1 MWKERVAAIEQ
12 IESQLSLELSTHER
26 KARFAPHATA
36 FLGFIIAYIKDADLK
51 ISVTAINMTN
61 KLLVLEIPQV
71 SQHYNDLA
79 RALIEKL
86 SDSKVVIRRAVL
98 KCCGVLI
105 RGGSPC
111 QFANYAIGYLGH
123 TNWYVREGILV
134 LLANCLIVQGQQEE
148 LNPNA
153 GTMSSH
159 GGTQAQQQAVIK
171 DLAVNPILI
180 GQLCHMMQN
189 ETKTNV

>member
-1 MWKERVAAIEQ
+1 
-12 IESQLSLELSTHER
+12 
-26 KARFAPHATA
+26 
-36 FLGFIIAYIKDADLK
+36 
-51 ISVTAINMTN
+51 MTN
-61 KLLVLEIPQV
+61 KLLVLEIAQV
-71 SQHYNDLA
+71 SKHYNDLA

-134 LLANCLIVQGQQEE
+134 LMANCLIVQGQQEE
-148 LNPNA
+148 LHLNTSVA
-153 GTMSSH
+153 
-159 GGTQAQQQAVIK
+159 TQQAAQDQQQ
-171 DLAVNPILI
+171 
-180 GQLCHMMQN
+180 
-189 ETKTNV
+189 